1 MSTLSIRLPESL
13 HKEIKRLSKQD
24 KISLNQFITSAIN
37 EKVTALET
45 ATLIKNRAAKGSL
58 DDFLNALDAVPDVDP
73 EPEDI

>member
-13 HKEIKRLSKQD
+13 HKEIKKLSKQD

-45 ATLIKNRAAKGSL
+45 ATLISEKAKKGNLNS
-58 DDFLNALDAVPDVDP
+58 FLNVLKIVPDVDAD
-73 EPEDI
+73 PEDK